1 MSFGSGAGAA
11 DGYESTDASG
21 KKKVGS
27 GRGSDTAGRQEL
39 YHRRHDPMAP
49 GSTPDPNQNEP
60 QGSGGSDPSQPISA
74 TNARVQGPAGTGG
87 TMGRPSLGQ
96 AFKYNSYD
104 RYTPAQNTARTVL
117 GFLPFGGLVQGL
129 MAGGAALNDMYGPKE
144 GFGQIEGG
152 GQDFDEPDY
161 GNSSP
166 MVVKKQRGVASTQMA
181 SAQGGS
187 AAGGT
192 KPNTATS
199 IGGSKDSSPTRT
211 RTASGGKSNILTSPF
226 GDLSQAPTA
235 KKMLLGA

>member
-11 DGYESTDASG
+11 DGYESTDAEG
-21 KKKVGS
+21 NKKIGS

-74 TNARVQGPAGTGG
+74 TNARVQGPVGTGG

-104 RYTPAQNTARTVL
+104 RYTPAQNTTRTIL

-144 GFGQIEGG
+144 GFGQIEAG
-152 GQDFDEPDY
+152 DPSPNNYDE
-161 GNSSP
+161 GNSP
-166 MVVKKQRGVASTQMA
+166 MVVKKNTPVASTQK
-181 SAQGGS
+181 
-187 AAGGT
+187 AAAPT
-192 KPNTATS
+192 PTSKPNAATG
-199 IGGSKDSSPTRT
+199 IGGGKDTSPVRT
-211 RTASGGKSNILTSPF
+211 RVAASGKSTVLTSPF